1 MFLVNLQTI
10 RSWDMKINVIFR
22 LAKKEFFSYLN
33 SPLAYTVIVPFLL
46 LSVFIYIRNILV
58 SGEASLRP
66 YFDLL
71 PWFLLFVAPTLSMK
85 LLTEEKRFGTL
96 ELLLAHPISE
106 LEIVVG
112 KFLGAIGFYVV
123 ILLTTVGLPV
133 SLVVYSRP
141 DMGQVFGQYF
151 GALFIGGAFISI
163 GVATSAYF
171 KNAISSFL
179 LGAAISFVFLIL
191 GSDLVTQLLPSPV
204 NRLAIEL
211 SVLTRSQSFARG
223 LLDIRDLFYFL
234 TVTSI
239 FLAIATI
246 KLSERRTVEKPL
258 EARKLKIALGLIVA
272 IGFVFNVVL
281 YSYPFKIDLTQDKL
295 FTLSAGTKQTLKQ
308 LDDIVNVSFYVSRQL
323 PPQMQLVAR
332 DVGDTLKD
340 YERLSNNL
348 KVKIVHPEESLENKN
363 EARKAGI
370 NEVQFSSVSSGRF
383 EAQTGFLGLSIR
395 YGDKKESI
403 PFVSDTSDLEY
414 QLTRR
419 IRKLVAD
426 KEKIVGLYKT
436 GFSSNQILSE
446 ILSTQ
451 YKVQTLGAE
460 DKEKTK
466 ELSTLIVIDD
476 GSQENKIS
484 NLIKEYLNQEGKV
497 LILAS
502 GVNVNTQMLFAQ
514 KSKSNF
520 SDILSDYGVKINND
534 MVYDL
539 QLSEILA
546 FTDPNGQRY
555 LSQYPYWLRAL
566 PASNDFTPLLTVK
579 SISLGWPS
587 SLSLEPR
594 EGIVQ
599 KVLLTTGVNAGKND
613 NLSLVS
619 PQSLSSLKSN
629 SEKVPLAVLIEKN
642 GARLVVVG
650 AHTLA
655 EDQFL
660 QNNPDN
666 VAFLGG
672 VVDYLVADK
681 DLIAI
686 PPKKSG
692 QAVFEFKNQTDLLF
706 VQYGNLLIPP
716 LVVVLFAIVYLRRRR
731 LLTRRIYEK

>member
-1 MFLVNLQTI
+1 
-10 RSWDMKINVIFR
+10 MKFNVIFR

-46 LSVFIYIRNILV
+46 LSVFIYTRNILV
-58 SGEASLRP
+58 SGEASLRS

-71 PWFLLFVAPTLSMK
+71 PWFLLFVAPALSMK
-85 LLTEEKRFGTL
+85 LLTEEKRFETL

-106 LEIVVG
+106 LEILIG
-112 KFLGAIGFYVV
+112 KFLGALGFFVV
-123 ILLTTVGLPV
+123 ILLTTIGLPV

-141 DMGQVFGQYF
+141 DMGQIFGQYF
-151 GALFIGGAFISI
+151 GALFIGAAFISI

-211 SVLTRSQSFARG
+211 SVLARSQSFARG

-246 KLSERRTVEKPL
+246 KLSERRTVEKPS

-332 DVGDTLKD
+332 DIGDTLKD

-348 KVKIVHPEESLENKN
+348 KVKIIHPEESLENKN

-395 YGDKKESI
+395 YGDKTESI
-403 PFVSDTSDLEY
+403 PFISDTSDLEY

-419 IRKLVAD
+419 IRKLVTD
-426 KEKIVGLYKT
+426 KEKIVGLHKT
-436 GFSSNQILSE
+436 GFSSSKILSE

-451 YKVQTLGAE
+451 YKVQTLGE
-460 DKEKTK
+460 DDKEKTK
-466 ELSTLIVIDD
+466 EISTLIVIDD
-476 GSQENKIS
+476 GSQESKIS
-484 NLIKEYLNQEGKV
+484 DLVKEYLNQEGKV
-497 LILAS
+497 LLLAS

-520 SDILSDYGVKINND
+520 SNIFSDYGVKINND

-566 PASNDFTPLLTVK
+566 PASSDFAPLLTVK
-579 SISLGWPS
+579 SISLAWPS
-587 SLSLEPR
+587 SLSLEPK
-594 EGIVQ
+594 EEVVQ

-613 NLSLVS
+613 NLSLIS
-619 PQSLSSLKSN
+619 PQSLGSLKSN
-629 SEKVPLAVLIEKN
+629 SEKVPLAVLIEKK
-642 GARLVVVG
+642 GARLIVVG
-650 AHTLA
+650 THTLA

-666 VAFLGG
+666 VAFLSS

-692 QAVFEFKNQTDLLF
+692 QAVFEFKNQTDLFF

-731 LLTRRIYEK
+731 LLTKRIYEK

>member
-1 MFLVNLQTI
+1 
-10 RSWDMKINVIFR
+10 MKFNVIFR

-33 SPLAYTVIVPFLL
+33 NPLAYTVIVPFLL

-71 PWFLLFVAPTLSMK
+71 PWFLLFVAPALSMK
-85 LLTEEKRFGTL
+85 LLTEEKRFGTF

-112 KFLGAIGFYVV
+112 KFLGALGFYIV
-123 ILLTTVGLPV
+123 ILLTTIGLPV
-133 SLVVYSRP
+133 SLIVYSRP

-151 GALFIGGAFISI
+151 GALFIGAAFISI

-171 KNAISSFL
+171 KSAISSFL

-191 GSDLVTQLLPSPV
+191 GSDLVTQLLPSPL

-211 SVLTRSQSFARG
+211 SVLARSQSFARG

-234 TVTSI
+234 TITSI
-239 FLAIATI
+239 FLAIAII
-246 KLSERRTVEKPL
+246 KLSERKTVEKSS

-295 FTLSAGTKQTLKQ
+295 FTLSAGTRQTLKH
-308 LDDIVNVSFYVSRQL
+308 LDDIVTVSFYVSRQL

-348 KVKIVHPEESLENKN
+348 KVKIVHPEESLENEN

-419 IRKLVAD
+419 IRKLVSD

-451 YKVQTLGAE
+451 YKVQNLGAE

-476 GSQENKIS
+476 GSQESKIS
-484 NLIKEYLNQEGKV
+484 DLIKEYLNQEGKV
-497 LILAS
+497 LLLAS

-534 MVYDL
+534 IVYDL

-587 SLSLEPR
+587 SLSLEPK

-613 NLSLVS
+613 NLSLIS
-619 PQSLSSLKSN
+619 PQSLGSLKSN

-716 LVVVLFAIVYLRRRR
+716 LVVVLFAIVYLKRRR

>member
-1 MFLVNLQTI
+1 
-10 RSWDMKINVIFR
+10 MKINVIFR

-587 SLSLEPR
+587 SLSLEPK